1 MPKLQIS
8 HDSVFDVSHDSGFNS
23 LETLPTVLGSA
34 GLVPP
39 AQSTDDFDV
48 ALDKSDHL
56 TCMW

>member
-1 MPKLQIS
+1 MTACS
-8 HDSVFDVSHDSGFNS
+8 DVSHDSGFNS

-56 TCMW
+56 TCM